1 MDISLFLEE
10 NNASGINYIDT
21 KKATWQEIT
30 EYCEKNIQ
38 TWRVSGNG
46 THYLKK
52 NFWCRHDKHG
62 PDGERPCRICGPYRE
77 WSREKDVRDKLGV
90 AFSSSSTLYMTRT
103 GDEDETR
110 KLLFRIK
117 KKGGKYL
124 SIPANEDGGKL
135 FLLDIYDRI
144 SNPVAVGLQEAA
156 DSFMPLRNN
165 TEWGYFSGGLGLADR
180 DGDGSGD
187 TISYVIPARLNVI
200 VPKELMLGVETEA
213 VLLVDIDRITGDN
226 AERAILSKL
235 KLVEDILHE
244 CGFPEAKHVG
254 EKEISISL
262 AKLQQT
268 WFAAKIIPKSVND
281 IGVYPIGMS
290 IEIGQTIDA
299 GLQSLKT
306 RNRTYMELHPE
317 EETG

>member
-10 NNASGINYIDT
+10 NSAVGVDYIDI

-30 EYCEKNIQ
+30 EYCEKNVQ
-38 TWRVSGNG
+38 AWRVSGNG

-52 NFWCRHDKHG
+52 NFWCRHDKRG
-62 PDGERPCRICGPYRE
+62 PDGERPCKICGPYRE
-77 WSREKDVRDKLGV
+77 WSREKDVRDKLGI

-103 GDEDETR
+103 GNEDETR

-124 SIPANEDGGKL
+124 SIPSNDDGGKL
-135 FLLDIYDRI
+135 FLLDIYDRM

-180 DGDGSGD
+180 DDSND
-187 TISYVIPARLNVI
+187 EDVISYVIPARLNVTI
-200 VPKELMLGVETEA
+200 PKELMLGVETEA
-213 VLLVDIDRITGDN
+213 VLMVGIDQITREN
-226 AERAILSKL
+226 AEKAVCEKL
-235 KLVEDILHE
+235 RLVEEILHE

-254 EKEISISL
+254 QREISISL
-262 AKLQQT
+262 NKLQHT
-268 WFAAKIIPKSVND
+268 WFAAKIIPVSTND
-281 IGVYPIGMS
+281 IKSYPVGVS
-290 IEIGQTIDA
+290 IEINQTINA
-299 GLQSLKT
+299 GILSLKE
-306 RNRTYMELHPE
+306 RNRNYISLHPDWGE
-317 EETG
+317 